1 METYI
6 YKMIA
11 LSAIFILL
19 YFVFLEKEKN
29 HHFKRFYLLISALF
43 SVLVPL
49 ISINYG
55 TVEVVE
61 TINQNNAELMI
72 LPETKLVEPAIFT
85 TENILWA
92 IYILGFSLLFLKFY
106 WGIFKLIKEIKFSE
120 KIKQD
125 HYQFI
130 LKQNKFTP
138 YSFWNSIFL
147 NKSDFLEGK
156 IDYKI
161 ILHEKA
167 HVNQK
172 HSIDVI
178 FIEIMLCV
186 FWFNPAF
193 YFYRKAIVTN
203 HEFLAD
209 ETVLSQNKDII
220 SYQKLI
226 LDELISEKILFTHP
240 FNLHNTKKRIVMMT
254 NKLTKIAK
262 LKSYLTLPISA
273 LLFFAFVE
281 KVPAII
287 QSNAIIE
294 APQADNKKSEVVFDN
309 PYREVQEILS
319 KYSKLLMGKK
329 YFEFNNQ
336 LSQTDK
342 KRLNELFPLLS
353 REEKDSLPV
362 IVFDKKNKLEKIIPQ
377 DSQLNEFLD
386 SEKFGVWIDGRKVN
400 NNTLKNYSKTD
411 FSSVNISKVS
421 VNTISSKN
429 PQPFQVNLFT
439 HKYFEKINNEGSI
452 QVGIRKNFY
461 DNDTIKPTQNQQKTI
476 ETFLK
481 NNTKN
486 LNNALAERKLKNQLP
501 PKLPTLTPAEFPEGN
516 DKLRQKILEN
526 FDLENLPKTTG
537 TLKTVLNI
545 SISKNGDVEKV
556 TAEGENE
563 NLNKE
568 AIKSFKLANGNT
580 TWKPGKT
587 NGSHSSTTMTLPIT
601 MNFE

>member
-49 ISINYG
+49 LSIPYG
-55 TVEVVE
+55 SIEVVE
-61 TINQNNAELMI
+61 RINQNNSELMS
-72 LPETKLVEPAIFT
+72 LPETKLVESSIFT

-92 IYILGFSLLFLKFY
+92 IYILGFSLLFLKFS

-138 YSFWNSIFL
+138 YSFWNAIFL

-156 IDYKI
+156 IDNKI
-161 ILHEKA
+161 ILHEKT

-209 ETVLSQNKDII
+209 EEVLKQNHEVEN
-220 SYQKLI
+220 YQKLI
-226 LDELISEKILFTHP
+226 LNELISEKILFTHP

-262 LKSYLTLPISA
+262 MKSYLTLPISA
-273 LLFFAFVE
+273 ILFFAFVE
-281 KVPAII
+281 KVPAKVEMKNVRNKQTPRLEANAQKYDN
-287 QSNAIIE
+287 QSLIKEKSLIE
-294 APQADNKKSEVVFDN
+294 KE
-309 PYREVQEILS
+309 
-319 KYSKLLMGKK
+319 G
-329 YFEFNNQ
+329 
-336 LSQTDK
+336 
-342 KRLNELFPLLS
+342 
-353 REEKDSLPV
+353 
-362 IVFDKKNKLEKIIPQ
+362 IV
-377 DSQLNEFLD
+377 
-386 SEKFGVWIDGRKVN
+386 
-400 NNTLKNYSKTD
+400 LK
-411 FSSVNISKVS
+411 
-421 VNTISSKN
+421 
-429 PQPFQVNLFT
+429 
-439 HKYFEKINNEGSI
+439 
-452 QVGIRKNFY
+452 
-461 DNDTIKPTQNQQKTI
+461 NDTIKQKKQKVEKI
-476 ETFLK
+476 QPED
-481 NNTKN
+481 
-486 LNNALAERKLKNQLP
+486 AEMIP
-501 PKLPTLTPAEFPEGN
+501 PPPPVPEITSQTEPEFPGGLAALRN
-516 DKLRQKILEN
+516 KLAEN
-526 FDLENLPKTTG
+526 FDVSKMKNSKG
-537 TLKTVLNI
+537 TLKGVLIIIVSEDGKSYNANYQFDDENF
-545 SISKNGDVEKV
+545 KTAAKDALEKTLKGV
-556 TAEGENE
+556 V
-563 NLNKE
+563 
-568 AIKSFKLANGNT
+568 
-580 TWKPGKT
+580 WKPGT
-587 NGSHSSTTMTLPIT
+587 LNGKPVASQFKMPIT
-601 MNFE
+601 MNFN

>member
-29 HHFKRFYLLISALF
+29 HRFKRFYLLSSVLF
-43 SVLVPL
+43 SVFIPL
-49 ISINYG
+49 ISITYG
-55 TVEVVE
+55 SIEVVE
-61 TINQNNAELMI
+61 SISQNNAELMI
-72 LPETKLVEPAIFT
+72 LPETKLVEPSNFT
-85 TENILWA
+85 KENLLWA
-92 IYILGFSLLFLKFY
+92 IYILGFSILFLKFS
-106 WGIFKLIKEIKFSE
+106 WGIFKLIKDIKFSE

-138 YSFWNSIFL
+138 YSFWNAIFL

-209 ETVLSQNKDII
+209 EVVLSQNNDII

-262 LKSYLTLPISA
+262 MKSYLTLPISA

-281 KVPAII
+281 KVPAK
-287 QSNAIIE
+287 IE
-294 APQADNKKSEVVFDN
+294 N
-309 PYREVQEILS
+309 
-319 KYSKLLMGKK
+319 
-329 YFEFNNQ
+329 
-336 LSQTDK
+336 
-342 KRLNELFPLLS
+342 
-353 REEKDSLPV
+353 
-362 IVFDKKNKLEKIIPQ
+362 
-377 DSQLNEFLD
+377 
-386 SEKFGVWIDGRKVN
+386 KVN
-400 NNTLKNYSKTD
+400 KSLQKIVKKGEAQFSETQVSNIEKSAFKNEM
-411 FSSVNISKVS
+411 ISIK
-421 VNTISSKN
+421 K
-429 PQPFQVNLFT
+429 
-439 HKYFEKINNEGSI
+439 
-452 QVGIRKNFY
+452 
-461 DNDTIKPTQNQQKTI
+461 DTIKPKKQKV
-476 ETFLK
+476 EK
-481 NNTKN
+481 VKEENTEMIPPPPPVKEITSQ
-486 LNNALAERKLKNQLP
+486 AEP
-501 PKLPTLTPAEFPEGN
+501 EFPGGITALRN
-516 DKLRQKILEN
+516 KLAEN
-526 FDLENLPKTTG
+526 FDVSKMKNSKG
-537 TLKTVLNI
+537 TLKGVLIIIVSEDGKSYNANYQFDDENFKI
-545 SISKNGDVEKV
+545 AAKDALEKTLKGVE
-556 TAEGENE
+556 
-563 NLNKE
+563 
-568 AIKSFKLANGNT
+568 
-580 TWKPGKT
+580 WKPGT
-587 NGSHSSTTMTLPIT
+587 LNGKPVASQFKMPIT
-601 MNFE
+601 MNFN

>member
-1 METYI
+1 METCI

-49 ISINYG
+49 LSIPYG
-55 TVEVVE
+55 SIEVVE
-61 TINQNNAELMI
+61 RINQNNTEIMS
-72 LPETKLVEPAIFT
+72 LPETKLVETTVFT
-85 TENILWA
+85 LENLVLG
-92 IYILGFSLLFLKFY
+92 IYILGFSLLFLKFS

-138 YSFWNSIFL
+138 YSFWNAIFL

-193 YFYRKAIVTN
+193 FFYRKAIVTN

-209 ETVLSQNKDII
+209 EAVLSQNKDII

-262 LKSYLTLPISA
+262 MKSYLTLPISA

-281 KVPAII
+281 KVPAKIENTVNKALQKI
-287 QSNAIIE
+287 VKKGEAQFSETQVSNIE
-294 APQADNKKSEVVFDN
+294 KSAFKNEMISIKK
-309 PYREVQEILS
+309 
-319 KYSKLLMGKK
+319 
-329 YFEFNNQ
+329 
-336 LSQTDK
+336 
-342 KRLNELFPLLS
+342 
-353 REEKDSLPV
+353 
-362 IVFDKKNKLEKIIPQ
+362 
-377 DSQLNEFLD
+377 
-386 SEKFGVWIDGRKVN
+386 
-400 NNTLKNYSKTD
+400 
-411 FSSVNISKVS
+411 
-421 VNTISSKN
+421 
-429 PQPFQVNLFT
+429 
-439 HKYFEKINNEGSI
+439 
-452 QVGIRKNFY
+452 
-461 DNDTIKPTQNQQKTI
+461 DTIKPKKQKV
-476 ETFLK
+476 EK
-481 NNTKN
+481 VKEENTEMIPPPPPVKEISSQ
-486 LNNALAERKLKNQLP
+486 AEP
-501 PKLPTLTPAEFPEGN
+501 EFPGGLAALRN
-516 DKLRQKILEN
+516 KLAEN
-526 FDLENLPKTTG
+526 FDVSKMKNSKG
-537 TLKTVLNI
+537 TLKGVLIIIVSEDGKSYNANYQFDDENF
-545 SISKNGDVEKV
+545 KTAAKDALGKTLKGVE
-556 TAEGENE
+556 
-563 NLNKE
+563 
-568 AIKSFKLANGNT
+568 
-580 TWKPGKT
+580 WKPGT
-587 NGSHSSTTMTLPIT
+587 LNGKPVASQFKMPIT
-601 MNFE
+601 MNFN